1 MRIENLRKETNS
13 DRTRVVATVIWENRD
28 RPAQDVFFETT
39 AEFAADLTCN
49 PNAFLAACTLPAM
62 RFGEERIALTE
73 PICPALKDGLET
85 VMHTLV
91 TWHGGDR
98 RVIAIEAPLQ
108 QRAPQVGRPPRA
120 GCFFSG
126 GIDALAML
134 RQNHQKF
141 PQTHPHYFQD
151 GILIYGI
158 LKGEDEQDPAFHH
171 VMDAV
176 SALAK
181 DAGIT
186 LIPMYT
192 NAHSHLRDLDPMYK
206 FWKQDYQGSL
216 LAAVGH
222 ALSHRLSS
230 VSIASSF
237 DFANLEPYSTHPQI
251 DPHLSSSDLQVRH
264 EDITLS
270 RFSKTRI
277 VGEWDA
283 ALENLRVCNHKS
295 SYQQGNYN
303 CGQCEKCVR
312 TKLALLSLGL
322 LERTKTFKDKDIPKK
337 VLRKAASQVGDDY
350 DEACYTDVIPY
361 LRQYG
366 RGDLISSIWIG
377 VSIYRLKSTLKRV
390 DQRVFQGRLLKIMHR
405 LRRFPETTSLGTT
418 PESFAEDHRA
428 VYRAAATE

>member
-62 RFGEERIALTE
+62 RFGEERITLTE
-73 PICPALKDGLET
+73 PICPELKDGLET
-85 VMHTLV
+85 IMHTLV

-98 RVIAIEAPLQ
+98 QVIAIEAPLQ
-108 QRAPQVGRPPRA
+108 QMAPPSERPPRS

-141 PQTHPHYFQD
+141 PQTHPRYFQD

-171 VMDAV
+171 VMDAI
-176 SALAK
+176 SALAQ

-186 LIPMYT
+186 IIPIYT

-222 ALSHRLSS
+222 ALSDRLSTVS
-230 VSIASSF
+230 VASSF

-270 RFSKTRI
+270 RFQKTRI

-283 ALENLRVCNHKS
+283 ALAYLRVCNHKS

-322 LERTKTFKDKDIPKK
+322 LERTKTFKEKDIPKH
-337 VLRKAASQVGDDY
+337 VLRRAASQVGDDY

-361 LRQYG
+361 LRQNG
-366 RGDLISSIWIG
+366 RSDLIGSIWIG
-377 VSIYRLKSTLKRV
+377 VSLYRLKSTLKRL
-390 DQRVFQGRLLKIMHR
+390 DHMVFRGNLLKFLHR
-405 LRRFPETTSLGTT
+405 VRRFL
-418 PESFAEDHRA
+418 ESPSQEIMPSNLEQNQRTAYRA
-428 VYRAAATE
+428 VATE

>member
-1 MRIENLRKETNS
+1 MRIENLRKETHG

-73 PICPALKDGLET
+73 PICPELKDGLET
-85 VMHTLV
+85 IMHTLV

-98 RVIAIEAPLQ
+98 RVISIEAPLQ
-108 QRAPQVGRPPRA
+108 QIAPHPARPSRA

-134 RQNHQKF
+134 RQNHKKF
-141 PQTHPHYFQD
+141 PQSHPRYFQD

-171 VMDAV
+171 VMDAL
-176 SALAK
+176 SALAQ
-181 DAGIT
+181 DAGIKI
-186 LIPMYT
+186 IPIYT
-192 NAHSHLRDLDPMYK
+192 NAHSHLRDLDSRYK

-222 ALSHRLSS
+222 ALSHRLST

-270 RFSKTRI
+270 RFEKTQI

-322 LERTKTFKDKDIPKK
+322 LERTKTFKEKDISKK

-377 VSIYRLKSTLKRV
+377 VSIYRLKSTLKRI
-390 DQRVFQGRLLKIMHR
+390 DQRVFQGRFLKIMHG
-405 LRRFPETTSLGTT
+405 LRRFPETISLGTT
-418 PESFAEDHRA
+418 PESCAEDHRA